1 MIECK
6 INAGQIRNINL
17 YYKNDADTVHYV
29 ADNKDKLY
37 IKHRTSVP
45 KMVMFFDTIREMDRF
60 VQKEILEDRA

>member
-17 YYKNDADTVHYV
+17 YYKNDADTVHFV

-37 IKHRTSVP
+37 IKHRTSIP
-45 KMVMFFDTIREMDRF
+45 KTVIFFDTIREMERY
-60 VQKEILEDRA
+60 VQKEIREGRA

>member
-17 YYKNDADTVHYV
+17 YYKNDTDTIHFV

-37 IKHRTSVP
+37 FKHRTSVP
-45 KMVMFFDTIREMDRF
+45 KLVIFFDTIQEMERYI
-60 VQKEILEDRA
+60 QKEIREGRI